1 MHLYLILIVLFFW
14 QNSSESRIVEIRSI
28 SEIPVSN
35 SESLYLLDI
44 DDTLIDSPYML
55 GSKAWRTYIRALGK
69 KCEQD
74 WHDQFSYHLAKN
86 YPVTSVEHCTSSWVR
101 DLQAQGHAVIGLTA
115 RERAF
120 WYDTQIEGI
129 DALTISQLKSVG
141 ISFESERIEEL
152 FPLFTSHP
160 HYFEGVFFVDI
171 DLKGPFLKRMLL
183 KLDPLP
189 KSIIYVDDSFAHIAS
204 VDKALH
210 ELQIDHVCYWY
221 KACKAKELQ
230 FDPLVADT
238 QLYFFLTTGEILSDE
253 DARLVSRGPINHAA
267 ILEKVYQT
275 KN

>member
-14 QNSSESRIVEIRSI
+14 QNSSESRIVEIRSL
-28 SEIPVSN
+28 SEISVSN

-86 YPVTSVEHCTSSWVR
+86 YPVAPVEHCTSVWVR
-101 DLQAQGHAVIGLTA
+101 DLQTNRYAVIGLTA
-115 RERAF
+115 RERTF
-120 WYDTQIEGI
+120 WYDTPIYGI
-129 DALTISQLKSVG
+129 DALSISQLKIAG
-141 ISFESERIEEL
+141 ITFDQERIEEL
-152 FPLFTSHP
+152 FPEFINEP
-160 HYFEGVFFVDI
+160 HYFEGVFFVDTH
-171 DLKGPFLKRMLL
+171 LKGPFLKNLLL
-183 KLDPLP
+183 KLPLLP
-189 KSIIYVDDSFAHIAS
+189 KRIIYVDDSFAQIES

-253 DARLVSRGPINHAA
+253 EAHLVSRGPINHAA